1 MIVKKSCDYV
11 HDFVKAG
18 AGKEGEG
25 ERTEFGFGKY
35 LIFFFFR
42 F

>member
-18 AGKEGEG
+18 AGKEKARGLNLG
-25 ERTEFGFGKY
+25 LGNT
-35 LIFFFFR
+35 
-42 F
+42 